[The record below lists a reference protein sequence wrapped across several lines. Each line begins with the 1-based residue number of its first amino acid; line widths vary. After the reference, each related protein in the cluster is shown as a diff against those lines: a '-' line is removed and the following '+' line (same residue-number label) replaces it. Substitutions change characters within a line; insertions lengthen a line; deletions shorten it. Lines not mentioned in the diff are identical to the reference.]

1 MIHKSPQ
8 NFSSFFSPRGSC
20 LVGNV
25 TLIHEKWGLMWFCHK
40 FTFQNDGHVCIL
52 VYACSFL
59 MLHSL
64 NLQIT
69 DLIRYDSSRSD
80 QTLVYILTLGVVES
94 YRNFGIGM
102 CLLLTAFAY
111 WFIGTCHD
119 ILLSPSASAL
129 IREVTRYAKTIP
141 TCRAAYLHVISYNT
155 PAMYL
160 YKKMSFTCVRR
171 LYGFYLIHGQ
181 HYDAYLFVYYVNGG
195 RSPCS
200 PL

>member
-1 MIHKSPQ
+1 MSLSFTRNGGLCGFATSSP
-8 NFSSFFSPRGSC
+8 FKMMDMY
-20 LVGNV
+20 VY
-25 TLIHEKWGLMWFCHK
+25 WYM
-40 FTFQNDGHVCIL
+40 HVVSH
-52 VYACSFL
+52 VY
-59 MLHSL
+59 SL

-94 YRNFGIGM
+94 YRNFGIGR

-171 LYGFYLIHGQ
+171 LYGFYVIHGQ